1 MLEKKHKSIIFL
13 DSGIGG
19 LSILK
24 NIENNLPK
32 NKQIIYFMDNLKF
45 PYGNKNYLY
54 ITKRVFKII
63 KYLNKIYKI
72 YILILACNT
81 ASIASLAYLSKK
93 FKFPIIGTFPEI
105 KKSFKITKK
114 KTILLLGTY
123 LTINS
128 YYVNKKIKKYLPKN
142 INIIKKYSHELV
154 FQAEL
159 KIKKKKINI
168 KKIKNIL
175 KKEIKIKN
183 LDTIIIGC
191 THYNF
196 IIKEIKK
203 IIKKKIYFI
212 DCTYKIKKKINFFLK
227 KKHIKRKKNIK
238 KIFLYSKKEKNN
250 KYFKKKIKKKF
261 KFSIY
266 QKIKIY

>member
-1 MLEKKHKSIIFL
+1 MLKKKNKSIIFL
-13 DSGIGG
+13 DSGVGG
-19 LSILK
+19 LSILE

-54 ITKRVFKII
+54 ITKRTFKII
-63 KYLNKIYKI
+63 RYLNKIYKI
-72 YILILACNT
+72 YMLILACNT
-81 ASIASLAYLSKK
+81 ASIISLAYLRKK
-93 FKFPIIGTFPEI
+93 FKFPIIGTFPAI
-105 KKSFKITKK
+105 KKSFQITKK

-154 FQAEL
+154 YQAES
-159 KIKKKKINI
+159 KIKNNKINI
-168 KKIKNIL
+168 KKIKNIF

-196 IIKEIKK
+196 LIKEIKK
-203 IIKKKIYFI
+203 IINKKIYFVDYI
-212 DCTYKIKKKINFFLK
+212 YKIKKKINFFFNKKYIK
-227 KKHIKRKKNIK
+227 KKNK
-238 KIFLYSKKEKNN
+238 KIFLYSKKEKYN
-250 KYFKKKIKKKF
+250 KYFKKKIKKKL

-266 QKIKIY
+266 KKIKIY